1 MLYVIIGMTN
11 TLGGSTKTKVTMA
24 PISTPGE
31 PIVVDYDFSKNN
43 VIQSY
48 GDVVEYQDNEF
59 SKVPTGYDKGYD
71 FMVVT
76 NILTQDT
83 YDIIK
88 SKTKKLQVFGKKFG
102 NQNIEIDDTSKWW
115 TVQRGDE
122 LLVHKPEK
130 NYTYEI
136 VRNLTIDALRKKLLQ
151 DRHY

>member
-1 MLYVIIGMTN
+1 MQYVIIGMTN
-11 TLGGSTKTKVTMA
+11 TLGGNTKTKVTMA
-24 PISTPGE
+24 PISIPGN

-76 NILTQDT
+76 DIKDT
-83 YDIIK
+83 YNTLNDKIK
-88 SKTKKLQVFGKKFG
+88 RFQVFGQKFG
-102 NQNIEIDDTSKWW
+102 NQNIEIPKTSDWW

-122 LLVHKPEK
+122 LLVHKPE
-130 NYTYEI
+130 NTRTYEI